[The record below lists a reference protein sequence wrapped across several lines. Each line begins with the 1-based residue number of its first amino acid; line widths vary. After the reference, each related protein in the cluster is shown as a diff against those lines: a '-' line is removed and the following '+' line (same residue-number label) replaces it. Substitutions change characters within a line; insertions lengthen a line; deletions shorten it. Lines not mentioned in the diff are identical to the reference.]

1 MYKKYRR
8 AQRRN
13 SAALLPLS
21 LSTSTKK
28 EEKKLKC
35 LSWTNVALNVLVP
48 LMIGA
53 VTVIITVRQQ
63 ETDDRRQ
70 QQERELD
77 DRRYNLEQEQ
87 ADELHNQDVFK
98 NYITDISNTIFKQS
112 QQQTTTFT
120 DDRARSAYIRS
131 QTLVALDDLDWK
143 RKTRLFLFLYENKLL
158 PRISYKNGIDD
169 SNQTFNLLGANLAN
183 ITLKSTPYSTLQF
196 HQLSLPS
203 VDLTRA
209 SFIRSI
215 FSHGFTFHLST
226 MADVKFTGSEFL
238 CCEKVSEELQE
249 ILFFAEAILTR
260 ADFQKTSFCDIRFFK
275 TDLAYAN
282 FSNAQF
288 KGNVTFSN
296 TNLTL
301 TDFRDLDL
309 YPYAFIHIVNTD
321 MTGSS
326 ILDNANLQAAFHNGQ
341 MQFGNVILP
350 NGTWKIDTR
359 NLITNGDAEI
369 CCPPGPNPGVRHW
382 FPFPV
387 GKDDATTSLNENF
400 SKTRFGKCHLN
411 FTLTGDDIEVSQV
424 VDVMNFSYIF
434 ASRQARYEL
443 LIDANCIDGILSAT
457 ISFGT
462 ELGEPI
468 SKSEFPIHGTNT
480 SQWTTRTFVGEVPVD
495 TDYLTLI
502 LGRMHHTGLCYVDN
516 IQLRIFR
523 QT

>member
-8 AQRRN
+8 AQKRN

-21 LSTSTKK
+21 TLKK
-28 EEKKLKC
+28 REEKRLKC

-48 LMIGA
+48 LMIGIA
-53 VTVIITVRQQ
+53 TVIITVRQQ

-98 NYITDISNTIFKQS
+98 NYIADISNTIFKQS
-112 QQQTTTFT
+112 QRQTTTFT

-209 SFIRSI
+209 SFIRGI

-226 MADVKFTGSEFL
+226 MADVKFTGSEFQ
-238 CCEKVSEELQE
+238 CWEKVPEEFQK
-249 ILFFAEAILTR
+249 ILFFAEVILTR
-260 ADFQKTSFCDIRFFK
+260 ADFHKTSFCDIRFFK

-288 KGNVTFSN
+288 KGNIIFSS

-301 TDFRDLDL
+301 TDFRDVDL

-326 ILDNANLQAAFHNGQ
+326 ILDNTNLQTAFHNGR
-341 MQFGNVILP
+341 MQFSNVILP
-350 NGTWKIDTR
+350 NGTWKINTE

-369 CCPPGPNPGVRHW
+369 CCPPRPNPGVCHW
-382 FPFPV
+382 FAFPV
-387 GKDDATTSLNENF
+387 GKDDASTSLNENF

-411 FTLTGDDIEVSQV
+411 FTLTGDDIEISQI
-424 VDVMNFSYIF
+424 VDVMNFSYVF
-434 ASRQARYEL
+434 ASGQARYKL
-443 LIDANCIDGILSAT
+443 LIDVNCIDGILSIA
-457 ISFGT
+457 ISFAT
-462 ELGEPI
+462 ELGESI
-468 SKSEFPIHGTNT
+468 FKSKFPIQGTNT
-480 SQWTTRTFVGEVPVD
+480 SQWTTHTFVGEIPVD
-495 TDYLTLI
+495 TDYLTLT
-502 LGRMHHTGLCYVDN
+502 LDRMHHTGQCYVDN